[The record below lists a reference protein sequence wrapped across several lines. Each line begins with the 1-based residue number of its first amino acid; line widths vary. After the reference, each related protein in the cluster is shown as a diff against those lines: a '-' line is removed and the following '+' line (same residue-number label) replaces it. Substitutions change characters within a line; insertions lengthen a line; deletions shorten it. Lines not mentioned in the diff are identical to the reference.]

1 MKPALAFSLVLTLAC
16 SRSDAQSAASKQT
29 APPKQSARSMPH
41 YEVRADQL
49 PKAYH
54 TTSSGNP
61 PQVIARPAN
70 ATLNVP
76 PGFRVEL
83 WATDF
88 RDPRNMVLAPNGDV
102 FLADTGTD
110 TVYVLRDTNND
121 TRPDQRFTWSSDLD
135 GPFGLAFR
143 GNHLY
148 VGNGDSVVRFDYKSG
163 QTKAAGDPVKLTD
176 LPRGGHSTRNVI
188 FNRDGSKMYVAT
200 GSASNVS
207 DETSDPMRAAITE
220 LNPDGSGKRTFASGL
235 RNPIGLAWNPADQ
248 SLWTVV
254 NERDGLGD
262 DLVPDYA
269 TEVKRDAFYGWP
281 FSYIGKNADPR
292 RKGERADLVAK
303 AIVPSVLIQAHSA
316 PITMAFYSGTM
327 FPQQYRGGAFVTLHG
342 SWNRTLR
349 TGYKVVHIPFR
360 DGKPAGG
367 YDDFLTGWAPDPKDR
382 TVWGRP
388 AGLLVLRDGSLLV
401 TDDGAGVVWRVTYG
415 K

>member
-1 MKPALAFSLVLTLAC
+1 MKPALAIALVLTSLAC

-41 YEVRADQL
+41 FEVRADQL
-49 PKAYH
+49 PKPYH

-102 FLADTGTD
+102 FLADTASD

-121 TRPDQRFTWSSDLD
+121 ARPDQRFTWSSDLD

-143 GNHLY
+143 GNYLY
-148 VGNGDSVVRFDYKSG
+148 VGNGGSVVRFDYKPG
-163 QTKAAGDPVKLTD
+163 QTKASGDPVKITS
-176 LPRGGHSTRNVI
+176 LPRGGHSTRNII
-188 FNRDGSKMYVAT
+188 FNRDGSKLYVAT

-207 DETSDPMRAAITE
+207 DETSDPLRAAITE
-220 LNPDGSGKRTFASGL
+220 FNPDGTGKRTFASGL

-281 FSYIGKNADPR
+281 FSYIGKNVDPR

-303 AIVPSVLIQAHSA
+303 AIVPTVLIQAHSA
-316 PITMAFYSGTM
+316 PITMAFYPDHDKGTM

-342 SWNRTLR
+342 SWNRAQR

-360 DGKPAGG
+360 NGKPSGG

-401 TDDGAGVVWRVTYG
+401 T
-415 K
+415 